1 MYLVTLL
8 ARPSARGLRAR
19 ATSLSTICDK
29 LSMEKEKILNQLV
42 FSLSLS
48 LSLSHPHTHTLSL
61 SLCLV
66 VVYYIT
72 DRRTR

>member
-48 LSLSHPHTHTLSL
+48 HPHTHTLSL

-66 VVYYIT
+66 VVYHIT